1 MRGALSSHGFPWS
14 IIFDV
19 WGISILVFINNPYLR
34 VGFEVCVL
42 RIQYV
47 CLNVNGPV
55 VHSYILL
62 SPGPQKLPEKLFTCQ
77 SYITPEPW
85 TAAVPCVC
93 VCVHECVYKK
103 ATDIVY
109 SIKFFINWFF
119 SFFSKY
125 YACRIFDLIERLH
138 GIYFYLKL

>member
-1 MRGALSSHGFPWS
+1 MKVTFGRHTCRCRIRVRWESGSLVSRVHTYALVETSNALGYLRVRGALSSHGFPWS
-14 IIFDV
+14 NIFDV

-85 TAAVPCVC
+85 TAAEPCVC
-93 VCVHECVYKK
+93 VCVC
-103 ATDIVY
+103 AWMCI
-109 SIKFFINWFF
+109 
-119 SFFSKY
+119 
-125 YACRIFDLIERLH
+125 
-138 GIYFYLKL
+138 